1 MNKNI
6 FAVALG
12 CCVFFANCTNGVRET
27 LSPVDDDGSMGRKSF
42 AEETA
47 GFAGEAG
54 SNGSAGDVGVSGTAG
69 VARN

>member
-6 FAVALG
+6 FAITLG
-12 CCVFFANCTNGVRET
+12 CCVFFANCTNGVRDT
-27 LSPVDDDGSMGRKSF
+27 LAPIDDDGSAGKKSVV
-42 AEETA
+42 EETA

-54 SNGSAGDVGVSGTAG
+54 SNGSAGVSGTTG